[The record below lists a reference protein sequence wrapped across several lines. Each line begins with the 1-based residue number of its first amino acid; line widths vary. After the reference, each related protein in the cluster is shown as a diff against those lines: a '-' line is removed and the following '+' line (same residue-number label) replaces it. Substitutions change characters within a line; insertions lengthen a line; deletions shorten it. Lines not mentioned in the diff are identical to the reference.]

1 MSHEIIVILVCLG
14 FFALMM
20 MISDFLMTR
29 KMVSE
34 IFDIVFKSQID
45 LQEQIDMIWRF
56 IRDEKNNK
64 ENSCNVSGAD
74 DDNTA
79 DNIG

>member
-1 MSHEIIVILVCLG
+1 MSHEIIVVLVCFG

-20 MISDFLMTR
+20 MISDLMTR
-29 KMVSE
+29 KFVLE
-34 IFDIVFKSQID
+34 ISDIIFRSQID
-45 LQEQIDMIWRF
+45 LQKQIDMIWRF

>member
-1 MSHEIIVILVCLG
+1 MSHEIIVVLVCFG

-20 MISDFLMTR
+20 TLSNLMTR
-29 KMVSE
+29 KFVLE
-34 IFDIVFKSQID
+34 ISDIVFKSQID
-45 LQEQIDMIWRF
+45 LQKQIDMIWRF

>member
-20 MISDFLMTR
+20 MISDLMTR

-45 LQEQIDMIWRF
+45 LQEQIDMIKA
-56 IRDEKNNK
+56 EKK
-64 ENSCNVSGAD
+64 ENENEFSK
-74 DDNTA
+74 
-79 DNIG
+79 

>member
-1 MSHEIIVILVCLG
+1 MSHEIIVVLVCFG

-20 MISDFLMTR
+20 MISDLMTR
-29 KMVSE
+29 KFVLE
-34 IFDIVFKSQID
+34 ISDIIFRSQID
-45 LQEQIDMIWRF
+45 LQKQIDMIWRF

-64 ENSCNVSGAD
+64 ENSCNVSGTD

>member
-1 MSHEIIVILVCLG
+1 MSHEIIVILFCFGL
-14 FFALMM
+14 FAVMM
-20 MISDFLMTR
+20 TLSNLMTR
-29 KMVSE
+29 KFVLE
-34 IFDIVFKSQID
+34 ISDIVFKSQID
-45 LQEQIDMIWRF
+45 LQKQIDMIWRF